1 MDRTCVDTIDTY
13 IVLTT
18 EKAGN
23 FQSFAERKGLG
34 ATNFIHNML
43 SAHDMELQQQPAG
56 VLVSQKRS
64 RNLSEMLTQLVIAI
78 IARCVLSKD
87 RDFI

>member
-1 MDRTCVDTIDTY
+1 MGRTRVDTIDIY
-13 IVLTT
+13 IASTT
-18 EKAGN
+18 GKTGN
-23 FQSFAERKGLG
+23 FQSSAERKGLG
-34 ATNFIHNML
+34 ATNFMHNML

-56 VLVSQKRS
+56 VLVSRKHPRK
-64 RNLSEMLTQLVIAI
+64 LSEMLTQLVIAI